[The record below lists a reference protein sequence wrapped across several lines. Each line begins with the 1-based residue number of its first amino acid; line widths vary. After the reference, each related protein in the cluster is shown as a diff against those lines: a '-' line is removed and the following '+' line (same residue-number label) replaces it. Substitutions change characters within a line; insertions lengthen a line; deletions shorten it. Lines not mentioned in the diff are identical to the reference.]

1 MEPLTEVMMDRLTS
15 LEEKIDKILVQ
26 TTKTNGRVDRI
37 EDWRKNQSK
46 IVWWGM
52 GILATIIILIIQKYI
67 S

>member
-37 EDWRKNQSK
+37 EEWRKSQSK
-46 IVWWGM
+46 LLWWGM
-52 GILATIIILIIQKYI
+52 GIVATVIILFIQKYI

>member
-37 EDWRKNQSK
+37 EEWRKSQSK
-46 IVWWGM
+46 LLWWGM
-52 GILATIIILIIQKYI
+52 GIIATIIILFIQKYI

>member
-15 LEEKIDKILVQ
+15 LEEKIDRILVQ

-37 EDWRKNQSK
+37 EEWRKSQSK
-46 IVWWGM
+46 LVWWGM
-52 GILATIIILIIQKYI
+52 GILATIIILFIQKYI

>member
-52 GILATIIILIIQKYI
+52 GILATVIILFIQKYI

>member
-15 LEEKIDKILVQ
+15 LEEKIDKILIQ

-52 GILATIIILIIQKYI
+52 GILATIIILFIQKYI

>member
-1 MEPLTEVMMDRLTS
+1 MEPLTEVIMDRLTS

-37 EDWRKNQSK
+37 EEWRKSQSK
-46 IVWWGM
+46 LLWWGM
-52 GILATIIILIIQKYI
+52 GIVATVIILFIQKYI

>member
-52 GILATIIILIIQKYI
+52 GILATIIILFIQKYI

>member
-37 EDWRKNQSK
+37 EDWRKSQSK
-46 IVWWGM
+46 LLWWGM
-52 GILATIIILIIQKYI
+52 GIVATVIILFIQKYI